1 MKKVYVL
8 LVALIMSA
16 TMMVQ
21 AAPLKNKEVKT
32 NLATVT
38 FNSNAVYGKQQVHHP
53 MHRRHHRRRRPHHPI
68 HH

>member
-21 AAPLKNKEVKT
+21 AAPLENKEVKT
-32 NLATVT
+32 NA
-38 FNSNAVYGKQQVHHP
+38 AYGTQQVHHP
-53 MHRRHHRRRRPHHPI
+53 VHHKRHHRMHRRHRRTHHPI